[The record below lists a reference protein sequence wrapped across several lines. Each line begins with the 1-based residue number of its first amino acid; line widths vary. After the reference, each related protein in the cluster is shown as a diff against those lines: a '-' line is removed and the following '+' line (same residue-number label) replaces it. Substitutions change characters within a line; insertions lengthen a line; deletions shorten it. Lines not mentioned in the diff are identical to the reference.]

1 MHAYAGNSVARHLQD
16 APCPHPVL
24 SGTGNAAEPHPPQN
38 STATAT
44 SQETSGPT
52 STRPGAAP
60 ARASFALNLTSQIT
74 SRTRTKTLPDE
85 EFPKKRSDGSAHTC
99 TSTCFPE
106 PQYYRRFPDFESG
119 TPRISQKPTRF
130 PRREKANCGQ
140 FATFFLRKSSQTHC
154 PLLEFPDF
162 SSADN
167 SSFTEIRRF
176 VGYVAEGGF
185 PLSSHAMPAKHV
197 DVLDQIA

>member
-44 SQETSGPT
+44 SQETSGPA

-60 ARASFALNLTSQIT
+60 ARALFALNLTSQIT

-85 EFPKKRSDGSAHTC
+85 ELPKKHSDGSAHTC

-106 PQYYRRFPDFESG
+106 LPILSAFSRF
-119 TPRISQKPTRF
+119 
-130 PRREKANCGQ
+130 
-140 FATFFLRKSSQTHC
+140 RKR
-154 PLLEFPDF
+154 
-162 SSADN
+162 N
-167 SSFTEIRRF
+167 SSDF
-176 VGYVAEGGF
+176 AETHAFPAQGKGQLWSICDIF
-185 PLSSHAMPAKHV
+185 PPQILPNPLSTACIS
-197 DVLDQIA
+197 